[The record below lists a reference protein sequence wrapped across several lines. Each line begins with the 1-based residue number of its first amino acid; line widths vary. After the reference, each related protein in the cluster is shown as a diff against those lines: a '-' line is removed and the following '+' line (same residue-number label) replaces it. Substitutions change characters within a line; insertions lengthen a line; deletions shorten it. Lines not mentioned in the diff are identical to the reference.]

1 MIVHSYVLSLS
12 LHIFVLK
19 QHDNAKKKLPIYNI
33 VDIKVTPLRM
43 RLFAFGVHAMNPL
56 VKVLNLGLQLV
67 GKVIDC

>member
-1 MIVHSYVLSLS
+1 MI
-12 LHIFVLK
+12 

-43 RLFAFGVHAMNPL
+43 RLFAFGIHAMNPL